1 MMLSDFLARQLA
13 AHAIGLRYSLTV
25 TRSVLSFL
33 NESSAPPSN
42 VFHDDAA
49 SAR

>member
-1 MMLSDFLARQLA
+1 MTLPDFLARQLA
-13 AHAIGLRYSLTV
+13 THAISLGCSLTV
-25 TRSVLSFL
+25 TRSVPSLL
-33 NESSAPPSN
+33 NEPCTPPSN

>member
-1 MMLSDFLARQLA
+1 MLLSDFLARQLA
-13 AHAIGLRYSLTV
+13 AHTIGIRCNPTV
-25 TRSVLSFL
+25 Y
-33 NESSAPPSN
+33 ESSASPSN